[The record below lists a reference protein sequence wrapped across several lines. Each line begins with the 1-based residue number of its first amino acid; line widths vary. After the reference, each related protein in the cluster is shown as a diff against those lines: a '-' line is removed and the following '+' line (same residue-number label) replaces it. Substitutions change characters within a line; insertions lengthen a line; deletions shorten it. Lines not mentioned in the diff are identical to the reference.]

1 MGPLGG
7 FLGLVLGVL
16 AIVLCIVVLVMIF
29 VPLIKGIGWLIAHLW
44 RFVSGVV
51 SDSFRVVGAV
61 LAVVVFSVLVVL
73 NIVIGRW
80 SGASHFGTNVAHE
93 FKTMGL
99 ALYRIALGHPAR
111 LLGLSSLTEGIEKR
125 VPAAIAQAPIADV
138 SGKRTAQ
145 FEGYTI
151 IGTLPVGGSGAR
163 LYIADP
169 DPIKRAAFERQGHAG
184 VDRVVIK
191 SFSLS
196 DGSQLP
202 QIVRESRSLDAA
214 KRLGLILDHDLST
227 TKYYY
232 VMRYVPGESLTAV
245 TRQLH
250 AESGPE
256 GLNARSLKRALG
268 YSRDLVRTLD
278 EYHRGGLWHKDVK
291 PDNII
296 IEREVAQLVDF
307 GLVTS
312 LHSAMTL
319 TTHGTEYFRDPD
331 LVRMALKGV
340 KVSEVDGTRFDVFAA
355 GAVLYS
361 MLEDSFPAHG
371 VMSTFS
377 KRSPEAVRWIVRRAM
392 TDYDKRYA
400 NARMMLEDLEVVLR
414 AADPLA
420 VRPVDLPSM
429 RGGLDAEYLHA
440 PAGVPIG
447 SPVDGPGVAAAAIGA
462 GVGSSVETPAKMAP
476 KVRLKNWWTGA
487 SELVVGEAPAGP
499 RRANGVA
506 TVVPPPIPVGAS
518 SPSPASSPPPPLPL
532 HGVGD
537 RHGRRL
543 TPVGERAPASEQLR
557 RARERAGAA
566 QARIAGRRMPAGK
579 ASGGSSAV
587 GVAAG
592 IGVGLGV
599 IGLFGAGV
607 YSLVA
612 THEGRAIPVPTVV
625 TSREIIPT
633 PAAIAGSAG
642 RALVVSDLMPPH
654 SAKVEQRIIA
664 AETGLLDA
672 GFELVGN
679 TVSPARGPVSVDEQ
693 LSLELLAQAR
703 TERGTTPLD
712 DQTLADQ
719 FSAWLQAHPDLRLVV
734 WIQRDAE
741 TPEGMQFHVFSGV
754 GDEAQT
760 ASSLAHDA
768 IVHATRE
775 AGQ

>member
-1 MGPLGG
+1 MAIGG
-7 FLGLVLGVL
+7 FLGLLLAVL

-29 VPLIKGIGWLIAHLW
+29 VPLVKGIGWLIAHLW

-51 SDSFRVVGAV
+51 SDAFRVVGAV

-99 ALYRIALGHPAR
+99 ALYRIVLGHPAR

-138 SGKRTAQ
+138 TGKRTAQ

-163 LYIADP
+163 LYIAEP
-169 DPIKRAAFERQGHAG
+169 DPIKRAAFERQGHVG

-202 QIVRESRSLDAA
+202 QIVRESRSLEAA
-214 KRLGLILDHDLST
+214 KRMGLILDHDLSPA
-227 TKYYY
+227 KFFY

-278 EYHRGGLWHKDVK
+278 AYHRGGLWHKDVK

-296 IEREVAQLVDF
+296 VEGEVAQLVDF

-377 KRSPEAVRWIVRRAM
+377 KRSPEAARWIVRRAM

-400 NARMMLEDLEVVLR
+400 NARMMLEDLDVVIR
-414 AADPLA
+414 AADPFA

-429 RGGLDAEYLHA
+429 QSGQDAEFAHA
-440 PAGVPIG
+440 PVGSPIG
-447 SPVDGPGVAAAAIGA
+447 SVADEPRAGVAVGH
-462 GVGSSVETPAKMAP
+462 GVGSPAKVVP

-487 SELVVGEAPAGP
+487 SELVVGEAPVGP
-499 RRANGVA
+499 RRGNAVA
-506 TVVPPPIPVGAS
+506 TVVPPPIPAGVA
-518 SPSPASSPPPPLPL
+518 SPSPLSPPPLPQ
-532 HGVGD
+532 HGHGG
-537 RHGRRL
+537 RYGRRI

-557 RARERAGAA
+557 RARERAEAA
-566 QARIAGRRMPAGK
+566 QARIAARRSPMG
-579 ASGGSSAV
+579 SSGGGSSAA

-599 IGLFGAGV
+599 IGLLGAGV

-612 THEGRAIPVPTVV
+612 SHEEGMIPTPTV
-625 TSREIIPT
+625 TITREITPT

-642 RALVVSDLMPPH
+642 RVLVVSDMMPPL
-654 SAKVEQRIIA
+654 SPKVESRIA
-664 AETGLLDA
+664 DAETGLLDA

-679 TVSPARGPVSVDEQ
+679 TIVPGRGPSSLDEQ
-693 LSLELLAQAR
+693 ATLELLALAR
-703 TERGTTPLD
+703 TARGATPLD
-712 DQTLADQ
+712 DDSLANQ
-719 FSAWLQAHPDLRLVV
+719 FSAWLESHPELRLVV
-734 WIQRDAE
+734 WVQQNAE
-741 TPEGMQFHVFSGV
+741 KPEAMQFHVYSGA
-754 GDEAQT
+754 GEEAQA
-760 ASSLAHDA
+760 ASALAHDA

-775 AGQ
+775 TGR

>member
-1 MGPLGG
+1 MGPLSG

-51 SDSFRVVGAV
+51 TDAFRVVGAV

-99 ALYRIALGHPAR
+99 ALYRILLGHPAR

-138 SGKRTAQ
+138 TGKRTAQ

-169 DPIKRAAFERQGHAG
+169 DPVKRAAFERQGHTG

-202 QIVRESRSLDAA
+202 QIVRESRSLEAA
-214 KRLGLILDHDLST
+214 KRMGLILDHDLSAA
-227 TKYYY
+227 KFFY
-232 VMRYVPGESLTAV
+232 VMRYVPGESLAAV

-256 GLNARSLKRALG
+256 GLNARSLKRVLG
-268 YSRDLVRTLD
+268 YSRDLVQTLD
-278 EYHRGGLWHKDVK
+278 GYHRGGLWHKDVK

-296 IEREVAQLVDF
+296 VEREVAQLVDF

-392 TDYDKRYA
+392 TDYDKRYT
-400 NARMMLEDLEVVLR
+400 NARVMLDDLNVVLL
-414 AADPLA
+414 AADPFA

-429 RGGLDAEYLHA
+429 RGGQEAEFAHA
-440 PAGVPIG
+440 PAGASIG
-447 SPVDGPGVAAAAIGA
+447 SLADEPRAAVAVGM
-462 GVGSSVETPAKMAP
+462 GVGSAVESPAKVAP

-487 SELVVGEAPAGP
+487 SEMIVGEAPAGP
-499 RRANGVA
+499 RRGNAAA
-506 TVVPPPIPVGAS
+506 TVVPPPIPAGAP
-518 SPSPASSPPPPLPL
+518 SPSPFTPPPPPVP
-532 HGVGD
+532 GPGD
-537 RHGRRL
+537 RYGRRI

-557 RARERAGAA
+557 RARERAEAA
-566 QARIAGRRMPAGK
+566 QARIAGRRGSMGHATGR
-579 ASGGSSAV
+579 GSSTV

-592 IGVGLGV
+592 VGVGLGV
-599 IGLFGAGV
+599 IGLLGTGV
-607 YSLVA
+607 YSLLASYEGGTRLIPHA
-612 THEGRAIPVPTVV
+612 TAT
-625 TSREIIPT
+625 REIFPT

-642 RALVVSDLMPPH
+642 RALVVSDVMPPL
-654 SAKVEQRIIA
+654 APKVEARIVA
-664 AETGLLDA
+664 AEMGLLDA

-679 TVSPARGPVSVDEQ
+679 TIVPGRGPSSIDEKAT
-693 LSLELLAQAR
+693 LELLAQAR
-703 TERGTTPLD
+703 TQRGTTALD
-712 DQTLADQ
+712 DDSLANQ
-719 FSAWLQAHPDLRLVV
+719 FAEWLESHPDLRLVV
-734 WIQRDAE
+734 WVQHDTE
-741 TPEGMQFHVFSGV
+741 KPEAMQFHVYSASGV
-754 GDEAQT
+754 EAQT
-760 ASSLAHDA
+760 ASALAHDA

-775 AGQ
+775 AGR